1 MVTVTTA
8 KIPRAVRN
16 NNALNIKRS
25 SINWAGKSA
34 VQQDAVFETFDSP
47 FYGIRAGARN
57 LLTYYRRDKLNTIA
71 EIVSKWAPPDDDND
85 TSAYIDAV
93 AARMGGGIT
102 PDTELNLE
110 NPEILTSLV
119 IAMMKQEIGPIP
131 ESYTPQMI
139 ESAVVAA
146 YSGGTAAPV
155 VDHAPVV
162 VPPIVHVPP
171 VVPVVPTVAPG
182 NPPPLVDQP
191 TASPTNKV
199 TAGSIGAMG
208 GLPVAF
214 VAKVIWDK
222 YVPDQPMP
230 TEIAIAI
237 AAAASSAFSFVA
249 GYYTRNRA
257 VVPVVPVVTTPSV
270 QG

>member
-1 MVTVTTA
+1 MPTVSA
-8 KIPRAVRN
+8 SISRGVRN
-16 NNALNIKRS
+16 RNPLNIKRS

-34 VQQDAVFETFDSP
+34 VQQDEVFETFDSP

-85 TSAYIDAV
+85 TAGYIDAV
-93 AARMGGGIT
+93 AARMGGGIK
-102 PDTELNLE
+102 PETELNLE

-139 ESAVVAA
+139 QSAVAAA
-146 YSGGTAAPV
+146 YSGGSAAPV
-155 VDHAPVV
+155 VDPGPVV
-162 VPPIVHVPP
+162 APPIVVAPP

-191 TASPTNKV
+191 TPAPTNKV

-214 VAKVIWDK
+214 IAKVFWDK
-222 YVPDQPMP
+222 YGPGEPMP

-257 VVPVVPVVTTPSV
+257 VVPVVPVVTAPSV